1 MSNKVF
7 EMLSKYYTFSKK
19 FMPFVILAVMLGISF
34 LVNSFGMVLGIYLGL
49 SVLHLVALVV
59 IKRLLTK
66 QLLNDVQNELKA
78 ANDTEIINNDKE

>member
-7 EMLSKYYTFSKK
+7 EILSKYYTFSKK

-34 LVNSFGMVLGIYLGL
+34 LVKSFGVVLGIYLGL
-49 SVLHLVALVV
+49 SVFHLVALVI

-66 QLLNDVQNELKA
+66 QLLNDVETELKA
-78 ANDTEIINNDKE
+78 ANETEINNNDKE